1 MMTCDIINKNNLQK
15 GIDMFG
21 LNTSQLD
28 RQTDRLAPFFCNID
42 FYDWQAY
49 LPDG

>member
-1 MMTCDIINKNNLQK
+1 
-15 GIDMFG
+15 MFG
-21 LNTSQLD
+21 FNTSQLD
-28 RQTDRLAPFFCNID
+28 RQISSVFCNID